1 MSFTRVIVSLVT
13 PPLPPVGRALMNRC
27 EGHTGRTGQAMHDR
41 SMWNG
46 WPLFWVLTGL
56 LMLMSAVLLAR
67 VGFDT
72 DGYRLV
78 IRFTAQSS
86 LALFLVA
93 SVASAVHARWP
104 GPFATWLGTQP
115 ACVRARLCHVACHP
129 PLSDHHLRTDC
140 LAELL
145 EPVQQ
150 GSNYRGP
157 HCVCDHR
164 ISRVDIFRR
173 DSPKVGGKLLE
184 ATASLRHLV
193 VWLFFV
199 FTNGKRVPG
208 SAWYL
213 VPVALLIAAMA
224 FKLRAAR
231 PRLAAL
237 TPEPARSA

>member
-56 LMLMSAVLLAR
+56 LMLMSAVRLAR

-93 SVASAVHARWP
+93 SVASAVHAHAGRVRSPRGWVRNRRAFGLGFAMSHAIHLLAIITFARIAWP
-104 GPFATWLGTQP
+104 NFWS
-115 ACVRARLCHVACHP
+115 
-129 PLSDHHLRTDC
+129 LSSKG
-140 LAELL
+140 AIIA
-145 EPVQQ
+145 
-150 GSNYRGP
+150 G
-157 HCVCDHR
+157 R
-164 ISRVDIFRR
+164 IAYVIIGF
-173 DSPKVGGKLLE
+173 L
-184 ATASLRHLV
+184 
-193 VWLFFV
+193 
-199 FTNGKRVPG
+199 
-208 SAWYL
+208 
-213 VPVALLIAAMA
+213 
-224 FKLRAAR
+224 
-231 PRLAAL
+231 AL
-237 TPEPARSA
+237 TSFDAIVRRLGVSCWKRLHRFGIWSSGWSSSSPMANEYPGAPGTLCRSRC